1 MRSMVKHIF
10 RVTDMHCTACVMRL
24 EGLEDDLPGVKRV
37 RASYQKQQVE
47 VEYDEAR
54 LSAAQIVAAI
64 QRMGYTVAGEP
75 VPGRS

>member
-1 MRSMVKHIF
+1 MAKHIF

-47 VEYDEAR
+47 VEYDETR
-54 LSAAQIVAAI
+54 LTAAQIAAAI
-64 QRMGYTVAGEP
+64 QRLGYTVAGEP
-75 VPGRS
+75 APGRS